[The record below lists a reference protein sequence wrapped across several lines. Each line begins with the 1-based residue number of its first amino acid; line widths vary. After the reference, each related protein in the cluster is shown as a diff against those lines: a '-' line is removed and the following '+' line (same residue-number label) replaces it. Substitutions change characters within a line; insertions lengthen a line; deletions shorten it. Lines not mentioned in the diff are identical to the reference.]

1 MKKKVYLNMLV
12 KIYNLMVWTGTPEAY
27 FLSSEDCGRAFAI
40 KKEILTI
47 IKNNGYEINPK
58 TDRLV
63 KSKPKPK
70 L

>member
-1 MKKKVYLNMLV
+1 
-12 KIYNLMVWTGTPEAY
+12 MVWTGTPEAY

-70 L
+70 V